1 MVYVQG
7 RQVVQLQAGRLVQQW
22 ALLQVQEELELGF
35 FFRDLVRCFELEGS
49 RDELVS

>member
-1 MVYVQG
+1 MFRDV
-7 RQVVQLQAGRLVQQW
+7 RWFSCRLVGW
-22 ALLQVQEELELGF
+22 YSRGHFCRYRRSSSWF